1 MSVRVSVIV
10 PHYEDL
16 ANLDRCLD
24 ALGRQDFR
32 EFEIVVGDNAS
43 PSGRARVEAVVRGRA
58 RIVVEPERGA
68 GAARNAAVA
77 ASIGPLLAFT
87 DADCDPVP
95 GWLGA
100 GVAALAAADLVGGAM
115 AVSVGDDAAVTPVE
129 AFELLFAFDNR
140 AYVEAKGFSVTA
152 NLFTRRDVFDA
163 VGGFRAAV
171 SEDADWC
178 LRARD
183 AGFRIAYAPDAL
195 VAHPAR
201 RTWPELRRK
210 WDRLVRESHALHRA
224 RGGGTLG
231 WLGRTWLLPGS
242 IVAHLP
248 RILASPKLPR
258 SGDRIAAAGVMARLR
273 LWRFALA
280 HRVLRE

>member
-1 MSVRVSVIV
+1 MPRVSVIV

-16 ANLDRCLD
+16 ASLGRCLD
-24 ALGRQDFR
+24 ALAAQDFAD
-32 EFEIVVGDNAS
+32 FEIVVGDNAS
-43 PSGRARVEAVVRGRA
+43 PSGLAAVEAVVAGRA
-58 RIVVEPERGA
+58 RVVVEPEKGA

-77 ASIGPLLAFT
+77 ASAGAVLAFT
-87 DADCDPVP
+87 DADCTPVP
-95 GWLGA
+95 GWLAA
-100 GVAALAAADLVGGAM
+100 GVAALAGADLVGGAM
-115 AVSVGDDAAVTPVE
+115 AVSVGDEAAITPVE
-129 AFELLFAFDNR
+129 AFERLFAFDNR

-163 VGGFRAAV
+163 VGGFRPAV

-183 AGFRIAYAPDAL
+183 AGYRIAYAPAAL

-201 RTWPELRRK
+201 RTWGELARK

-224 RGGGTLG
+224 RGGGTAA
-231 WLGRTWLLPGS
+231 WLGRTWLLPAS
-242 IVAHLP
+242 IPAHLP
-248 RILASPKLPR
+248 RILTSPRLVRPR
-258 SGDRIAAAGVMARLR
+258 DRLAAAGVMARLR

-280 HRVLRE
+280 HRLLRG